1 MTEQRVF
8 IIDDDPAVRDALV
21 TLVESVGLIAEDYP
35 SADEFLDRYNRETP
49 GCLITDICLPGMDG
63 LQLQQVLQ
71 ERDIQLP
78 LIAISAHGDI
88 AMAVK
93 MVRRNA
99 IDFIEKPF
107 RNHIMLQRIHEALD
121 LDRQQRR
128 QHAQEEK
135 LQARLSLLTPREKE
149 TLNLLL
155 DGKSNKIIA
164 AELSLSPRTVE
175 AHRAN
180 ILKKMHAESVT
191 ALANQINKNHPV
203 FVNK

>member
-1 MTEQRVF
+1 MTDQRVF

-21 TLVESVGLIAEDYP
+21 TLVDSVGLVAEHFA
-35 SADEFLDRYNRETP
+35 SADEFLSSYNREIP

-63 LQLQQVLQ
+63 IQLQQVLQ
-71 ERDIQLP
+71 ERDIHLP

-121 LDRQQRR
+121 IDRQQRLLR
-128 QHAQEEK
+128 AEDEK
-135 LQARLSLLTPREKE
+135 LKARLSLLTPREEE
-149 TLNLLL
+149 TLALLL

-191 ALANQINKNHPV
+191 ALARQINKNHKITE
-203 FVNK
+203 NK

>member
-1 MTEQRVF
+1 MTDQRVF

-21 TLVESVGLIAEDYP
+21 TLVESVGLVAEDYT
-35 SADEFLDRYNRETP
+35 SADEFLSSYSEDIP

-63 LQLQQVLQ
+63 MQLQQVLQ

-121 LDRQQRR
+121 MDRQQRQQR
-128 QHAQEEK
+128 AEDEE
-135 LQARLSLLTPREKE
+135 LNARLNLLTPREVE
-149 TLNLLL
+149 TLQLLL

-175 AHRAN
+175 AHRAS
-180 ILKKMHAESVT
+180 ILKKMHVESVT
-191 ALANQINKNHPV
+191 ALANQVNKNHQI

>member
-21 TLVESVGLIAEDYP
+21 TLVESVGLTAEDYA
-35 SADEFLDRYNRETP
+35 SADEFLDSYSNETP

-121 LDRQQRR
+121 IDHQQRLQR
-128 QHAQEEK
+128 ARDEK
-135 LQARLSLLTPREKE
+135 LKARLSLLTPREKQ

-180 ILKKMHAESVT
+180 ILKKMHADSVT
-191 ALANQINKNHPV
+191 ALANQINNNHLLIE
-203 FVNK
+203 NK

>member
-21 TLVESVGLIAEDYP
+21 TLVESVGLIAEDYA

-121 LDRQQRR
+121 LDRQQRLQR
-128 QHAQEEK
+128 AREEK
-135 LQARLSLLTPREKE
+135 LQARLSLLTPRERE

>member
-128 QHAQEEK
+128 QRAQEEK